1 MKLETKHLA
10 PYLPYNL
17 KMVMTHDS
25 FEDFENID
33 SDEDCLLKGSIW
45 ELYVLTTDYIDFFGG
60 ECDDF
65 AVKEERYRIANNGTL
80 KPILRP
86 LSDISKEIEVDGEK
100 FIPIFELAKISNFKH
115 DFKRIVNENGTLVLY
130 SDVSKHPE
138 LDHPGLVHFF
148 EMDTEDCDFDYGF
161 ESLGQDGE
169 VFDTF
174 FFPIKNQLSL
184 FNKLFEWH
192 FDVFGLIEKDLAI
205 NINTL

>member
-1 MKLETKHLA
+1 MRLETKHLA

-33 SDEDCLLKGSIW
+33 SDEDCLLKGSVW

-86 LSDISKEIEVDGEK
+86 MSDLTLEECMNHELHNVTSALSGQKPEFILRHTSYEDIEK
-100 FIPIFELAKISNFKH
+100 LIS
-115 DFKRIVNENGTLVLY
+115 L
-130 SDVSKHPE
+130 
-138 LDHPGLVHFF
+138 
-148 EMDTEDCDFDYGF
+148 
-161 ESLGQDGE
+161 
-169 VFDTF
+169 
-174 FFPIKNQLSL
+174 
-184 FNKLFEWH
+184 H

-205 NINTL
+205 DINTIKK

>member
-10 PYLPYNL
+10 PYLPYKL

-65 AVKEERYRIANNGTL
+65 AVKGERYRIANNGTL

-86 LSDISKEIEVDGEK
+86 LSDLTLEECTKCDILNVTSALSGQKPEFILRHTSYIDIEKLIS
-100 FIPIFELAKISNFKH
+100 L
-115 DFKRIVNENGTLVLY
+115 
-130 SDVSKHPE
+130 
-138 LDHPGLVHFF
+138 
-148 EMDTEDCDFDYGF
+148 
-161 ESLGQDGE
+161 
-169 VFDTF
+169 
-174 FFPIKNQLSL
+174 
-184 FNKLFEWH
+184 H
-192 FDVFGLIEKDLAI
+192 FDVFGLIEKGLAI
-205 NINTL
+205 DINTL

>member
-65 AVKEERYRIANNGTL
+65 AVKGERYRIANNGTL

-86 LSDISKEIEVDGEK
+86 LSDLNEDTARILSSDGYMAVME
-100 FIPIFELAKISNFKH
+100 E
-115 DFKRIVNENGTLVLY
+115 TLDIRYLSY
-130 SDVSKHPE
+130 SDAVI
-138 LDHPGLVHFF
+138 LF
-148 EMDTEDCDFDYGF
+148 
-161 ESLGQDGE
+161 
-169 VFDTF
+169 
-174 FFPIKNQLSL
+174 KN
-184 FNKLFEWH
+184 H
-192 FDVFGLIEKDLAI
+192 YDVFELIEKGLAI
-205 NINTL
+205 DINTIKK